1 MFKKKSLLI
10 AILSVLCALSFI
22 FAFNWQKAYATNSVD
37 STLFLPNTE
46 LEYDSSLNAPKDVLY
61 DNDICAVI
69 HNNNELLISKNGG
82 AFIKSSETFTTLKQ
96 IKRLDENTLL
106 VSDEAKIYKI
116 DLSVDGYPKELLAFE
131 SDFAT
136 GNFFDYSQNRLV
148 INYDTGSLIYT
159 IENGV
164 AISKDTLPNVHTDT
178 PVCIYQGFIY
188 YVNASS
194 KLCKTSTDLSQTEIE
209 LCDKVLTPQK
219 MITDGNFIY
228 ALCVDGIHKV
238 DIENKTSVKLIVD
251 IDEGYELGK
260 LTTPSGL
267 CFKGGNLLIS
277 DSTENTLQEFK
288 ITNNFLVFTG
298 YAVASGK
305 TAYNRIGKSANEIEF
320 NAGRVAVLNNS
331 KKILTVVNDI
341 NGSLY
346 NRENFDLNLIFSSGD
361 TFTPDTFALGEKS
374 ALLVEKDKK
383 TARIYNFE
391 NKMLSDIIS
400 FTENAT
406 DSQITDVT
414 WQNGKYFIS
423 QRKWDDPEFKLLVYS
438 ANELSTDFD
447 KIMDTPINSINYPLI
462 AVDVFENVFVTS
474 EYYNCIFKYSKTD
487 YTVGTE
493 LSLSPT
499 GIKKLTTDLTGGLF
513 ALKES
518 SVIYY
523 DQAEN
528 KAHEFS
534 LKTSLTANSYAM
546 SFESNKVFFIY
557 NDLEYITYSSNLPN
571 LSLDEI
577 TVPTD
582 FVIDGENGVA
592 LNDLAVYSAKDGAN
606 IYSLEQNGNAFNY
619 KGLIQDDS
627 IYGAFI
633 CGYKYSK
640 DFESNLGV
648 GEREE
653 NFILLVGKDLS
664 GFTEIYLMNNIDALA
679 VQKQTFNP
687 NTDTAYTTTGVRAY
701 YLPIITQDALF
712 TLKTNSEILTLD
724 KGTKITVNGA
734 IEFLGTSFYYAT
746 VNVNGTNYSGYIPV
760 KFTAKVLS
768 QNYPETTFTV
778 RKVKNTNVYLESTF
792 TTQLTTLTEGTEVR
806 VLEKTDAYAKIA
818 YLSNGDYIIGYVSA
832 DSFLSVSNNTLRNVL
847 IILAITVSICVT
859 SLFLLLRKKS

>member
-1 MFKKKSLLI
+1 MFKKKSLFI
-10 AILSVLCALSFI
+10 AILTVLCALSFI

-37 STLFLPNTE
+37 STLFLPTTE
-46 LEYDSSLNAPKDVLY
+46 LEYDISLNSPQEVLY
-61 DNDICAVI
+61 DNGICAVI
-69 HNNNELLISKNGG
+69 QNNNELLISKNGG
-82 AFIKSSETFTTLKQ
+82 AFIQSSETFTSLQQ

-106 VSDEAKIYKI
+106 ISDEAKIYKI
-116 DLSVDGYPKELLAFE
+116 DLSTDGYPKEVLNYQAENVTCNL
-131 SDFAT
+131 
-136 GNFFDYSQNRLV
+136 FDYKDGILV
-148 INYDTGSLIYT
+148 GNYSSNTLLYV

-164 AISKDTLPNVHTDT
+164 AVNKSTMAGVLAGT
-178 PVCIYQGFIY
+178 PVCINQGFIY
-188 YVNASS
+188 YVNTSS
-194 KLCKTSTDLSQTEIE
+194 KLCKRSTDLSQTETE
-209 LCDKVLTPQK
+209 LVSLVPQK

-228 ALCVDGIHKV
+228 ALCSDGIYRV
-238 DIENKTSVKLIVD
+238 DIENKTSVKLVVD
-251 IDEGYELGK
+251 IDEGYDLGK

-288 ITNNFLVFTG
+288 ISENTLVFTG
-298 YAVASGK
+298 YAVATGK

-341 NGSLY
+341 NGNLFD
-346 NRENFDLNLIFSSGD
+346 RENFALNLIFSSGD
-361 TFTPDTFALGEKS
+361 TFIPDTFALGENS
-374 ALLVEKDKK
+374 ALLVNKTAK

-447 KIMDTPINSINYPLI
+447 KIIDTTINSINYPLI

-474 EYYNCIFKYSKTD
+474 EYDNCIFKYSKTD

-499 GIKKLTTDLTGGLF
+499 GIKKLATDLTGGLF

-523 DQAEN
+523 DQVEN

-534 LKTSLTANSYAM
+534 LETSLKANSFAM

-557 NDLEYITYSSNLPN
+557 DDLEYTAYSSNLPT

-577 TVPTD
+577 TVPTE

-606 IYSLEQNGNAFNY
+606 IYSLEQDGNAFNY
-619 KGLIQDDS
+619 KGLIQDES

-633 CGYKYSK
+633 CGYQYSK
-640 DFESNLGV
+640 SFESSLGL
-648 GEREE
+648 GARQE
-653 NFILLVGKDLS
+653 NFILLVGKDIS
-664 GFTEIYLMNNIDALA
+664 GFTQIYLMNNLDALA
-679 VQKQTFNP
+679 VQKQTFDP
-687 NTDTAYTTTGVRAY
+687 NTNTAYTTTGVRAY

-712 TLKTNSEILTLD
+712 TLKANSEILTLD

-778 RKVKNTNVYLESTF
+778 RKVKNTNVYLESGF
-792 TTQLTTLTEGTEVR
+792 TTLLTTLTEGTEVR